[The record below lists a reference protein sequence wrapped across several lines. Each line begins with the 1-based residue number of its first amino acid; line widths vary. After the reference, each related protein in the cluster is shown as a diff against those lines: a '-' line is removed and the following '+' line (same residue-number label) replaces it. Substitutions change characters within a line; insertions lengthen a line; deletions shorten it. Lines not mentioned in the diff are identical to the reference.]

1 MQVAK
6 MHMIKLK
13 IEQKSN
19 SIAAKETSQ
28 MNRFLLGISFLLS
41 NLYEDNKIRVFLKSS
56 LNRTSDNERNVFRIS
71 LILHHIE
78 FVYYLRPPRP
88 LMLAKKIETNPST

>member
-56 LNRTSDNERNVFRIS
+56 LNRTSDNEE
-71 LILHHIE
+71 ILHHIE
-78 FVYYLRPPRP
+78 FV
-88 LMLAKKIETNPST
+88 